1 MFRDLTLSKAQR
13 SSLALHEA
21 ARLAEQRK
29 EWYSAAELYEGAASL
44 WPENGNGLL
53 RRAEQCRSLCCGE
66 DDQQDS

>member
-44 WPENGNGLL
+44 CAEDGDDLL
-53 RRAEQCRSLCCGE
+53 RRAEQCRSLCGNH
-66 DDQQDS
+66 DDKDI